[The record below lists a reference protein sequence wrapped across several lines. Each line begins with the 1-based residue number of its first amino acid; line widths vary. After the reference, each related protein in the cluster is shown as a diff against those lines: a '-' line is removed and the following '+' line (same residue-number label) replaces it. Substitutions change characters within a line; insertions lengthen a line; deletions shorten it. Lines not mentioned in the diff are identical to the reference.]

1 MSRELLKR
9 ISEFAQKY
17 YPIRMN
23 GLIAEIEVE
32 LKKPDPEPDYW
43 HVVDEDGNSIY
54 SASFKE
60 ACHDHIKEAQ
70 LSDDIYFA
78 VDVASKWVVRPLWSK
93 PQIKPEPLSDGE
105 IMDCKTKSL
114 DDHSYEDVDWGW
126 TTKKVLN
133 ELKFARAIEQKVRGE
148 K

>member
-9 ISEFAQKY
+9 IANFAQEN
-17 YPIRMN
+17 YPVQMN
-23 GLIAEIEVE
+23 GLIAEIEAE

-54 SASFKE
+54 SSSFKE

-93 PQIKPEPLSDGE
+93 PQIKPEPLSDDE
-105 IMDCKTKSL
+105 IIKLWAGSDI
-114 DDHSYEDVDWGW
+114 VRP
-126 TTKKVLN
+126 VLGKN
-133 ELKFARAIEQKVRGE
+133 KILRFAREIEQRYKPLDT
-148 K
+148 

>member
-1 MSRELLKR
+1 MSRELLEKAC
-9 ISEFAQKY
+9 EFLGNPTLCGEDGADLYEKIQ
-17 YPIRMN
+17 
-23 GLIAEIEVE
+23 AE

-78 VDVASKWVVRPLWSK
+78 VDVASKWVVKPLWSN
-93 PQIKPEPLSDGE
+93 PPVQPEPLSEDE
-105 IMDCKTKSL
+105 IIKLWVGSDT
-114 DDHSYEDVDWGW
+114 VRP
-126 TTKKVLN
+126 VLGKN
-133 ELKFARAIEQKVRGE
+133 KILRFARTIEQKVRGE

>member
-9 ISEFAQKY
+9 ISEFARWH

-23 GLIAEIEVE
+23 GLIAEIETE

-60 ACHDHIKEAQ
+60 ACHDLINDC
-70 LSDDIYFA
+70 LLGDGVYA
-78 VDVASKWVVRPLWSK
+78 VEVASKWVVRPLWSK
-93 PQIKPEPLSDGE
+93 PPVQPEPLSEDE
-105 IMDCKTKSL
+105 IIKLWVGSDT
-114 DDHSYEDVDWGW
+114 VRP
-126 TTKKVLN
+126 VLGKN
-133 ELKFARAIEQKVRGE
+133 KILRFARTIEQKVRGE